1 MRNLSPDILL
11 RDSHGR
17 YSPERS
23 QIQPGYLSI
32 DKYTSFLVYKP
43 YTIGKNSA
51 NIAGAA
57 TTIPAFYFAL
67 E

>member
-11 RDSHGR
+11 RDSHSR
-17 YSPERS
+17 YSPERF
-23 QIQPGYLSI
+23 QIQPVYLSI
-32 DKYTSFLVYKP
+32 DMCTSFLVYKP

-51 NIAGAA
+51 NIAGAV

-67 E
+67 K